1 VSMIKFVG
9 TNAVP
14 KLDHGR
20 AWLLR
25 PDGAG
30 KTLTLAS
37 SYVAVILRCT
47 ATNGNAAV
55 RRSSGA
61 HGALDNMR

>member
-1 VSMIKFVG
+1 MIKFVG

-30 KTLTLAS
+30 KTLTIKLGPDLYLQEYQAFGEGDD
-37 SYVAVILRCT
+37 Y
-47 ATNGNAAV
+47 
-55 RRSSGA
+55 
-61 HGALDNMR
+61 LDDVDDA